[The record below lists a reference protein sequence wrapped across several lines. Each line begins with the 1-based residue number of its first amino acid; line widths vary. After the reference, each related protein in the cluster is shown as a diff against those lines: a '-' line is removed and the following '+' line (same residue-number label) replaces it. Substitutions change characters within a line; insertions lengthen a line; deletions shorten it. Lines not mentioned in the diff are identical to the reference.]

1 MLQLVIPRTQILEN
15 LFRQINSFF
24 SCSDEESHVIDKYLD
39 RALERAEKCFQGID
53 NKYWRISLDEVKFN
67 PFHSVQYM
75 TFLYFLANE
84 LYCNGCSS
92 MLSDKLYYLNKTMNG
107 LDMYYA
113 IELPDVWSAEHPVGS
128 VLGRAKYGDGFFFYQ
143 GCTVGGNKGKDGVL
157 YYPVIG
163 RNVRMY
169 ANSSIIGRSHVGDN
183 VILGAGALVKDED
196 IPSNSI
202 VFGQSPNLII
212 KENKH
217 L

>member
-24 SCSDEESHVIDKYLD
+24 SCSEDEFHVIDKYLD

-113 IELPDVWSAEHPVGS
+113 IELPEVWSAEHPVGS

>member
-1 MLQLVIPRTQILEN
+1 MLQLVIPKSQILDN
-15 LFRQINSFF
+15 LYRQINTFF
-24 SCSDEESHVIDKYLD
+24 SCSDDERLVLDEYLAK
-39 RALERAEKCFQGID
+39 ALERAEKCFQGIE
-53 NKYWRISLDEVKFN
+53 NKYWRISLDEVRFN

-84 LYCNGCSS
+84 LYRNGCSS

-113 IELPDVWSAEHPVGS
+113 IELPEVWSAEHPVGS

-169 ANSSIIGRSHVGDN
+169 ANSSIIGRCHVGDN

>member
-183 VILGAGALVKDED
+183 VILGAGALVKDKD